1 MSAELQ
7 TTLHRIARTICMP
20 ILIFF
25 PLIIAILL
33 ATTLFQTP
41 INLLTVTVVII
52 LWIVLLIA
60 AILFWLN
67 SFFLGASFK
76 KEIDELV
83 SKGLPVYGIE
93 GFDSV
98 NRAIKLMV
106 GTSYLILLLIA
117 ISFVTGVFLFLDVL
131 YGLGLGNAE
140 LVFFTAVG
148 LMLISIGITLL
159 IRVPEKPAFKPG
171 GLLNLYRPTF
181 LPMALDNILSDS
193 VYAFLD
199 PATRMSYDEWTTS
212 IENSMRD
219 DYETEA
225 DTQETRLERARE
237 KVLLLT
243 YLKSEMG
250 KLITKEVYEREIKE
264 IIKEETYQDFWNGK
278 ESGISL
284 SLLEEIL
291 VRLRRNVPELFDIID
306 RITVELVDNL
316 EVLKSTD
323 LWITVGHPVTHLGSL
338 YPFRI
343 IIFLLNR
350 SKEFM
355 TKKRPTKVRIVSGRN
370 SIDPDI
376 VEAERLLD
384 EADDM
389 EITETEIPFVSADQ
403 TDIIDYL
410 TRFLQVGD
418 AFWFQFKPN
427 RLGYHILNIE
437 VSDEND
443 SVVFGKSI
451 SVIAKLDI
459 RFLIKS
465 YGGRVAGLAGVA
477 LPFLSGILKDTFG
490 ISIPGT

>member
-7 TTLHRIARTICMP
+7 ATLHRLARTFGMP
-20 ILIFF
+20 ILIFL
-25 PLIIAILL
+25 PLIIALL
-33 ATTLFQTP
+33 AASTLLSADP
-41 INLLTVTVVII
+41 IIAIIVIL

-60 AILFWLN
+60 AVLFWLN
-67 SFFLGASFK
+67 SFFLGNSFK
-76 KEIDELV
+76 KEINDLV
-83 SKGLPVYGIE
+83 NRGMPVYGIE
-93 GFDSV
+93 GFDAV
-98 NRAIKLMV
+98 NSAIKLMV
-106 GTSYLILLLIA
+106 GTSYLILLFIA
-117 ISFVTGVFLFLDVL
+117 ISFVTGVTLFLEVL
-131 YGLGLGNAE
+131 IPGGLELAE
-140 LVFFTAVG
+140 LREIIFITSVG

-181 LPMALDNILSDS
+181 LPMSLDNILSDS

-212 IENSMRD
+212 IASSMRD
-219 DYETEA
+219 DYEVDA
-225 DTQETRLERARE
+225 DTQVTRLERARE
-237 KVLLLT
+237 KILLLT
-243 YLKSEMG
+243 YLRSEMG
-250 KLITKEVYEREIKE
+250 KLVTDKIYEREIKE
-264 IIKEETYQDFWNGK
+264 IIKEEAYKDFYNGK
-278 ESGISL
+278 HSDISL
-284 SLLEEIL
+284 PLLQEIL
-291 VRLRRNVPELFDIID
+291 TRLRISVPELFDVID
-306 RITVELVDNL
+306 RLTVELVDNL
-316 EVLKSTD
+316 ESLKAKD
-323 LWITVGHPVTHLGSL
+323 LWITVGHPVTHAGSL
-338 YPFRI
+338 YPFRV

-355 TKKRPTKVRIVSGRN
+355 TKKRPCKVRIVSGRN

-389 EITETEIPFVSADQ
+389 EITETKLPFTSEDQ

-427 RLGYHILNIE
+427 RLGYHVLNVE

-443 SVVFGKSI
+443 SVVFGKSV

-459 RFLIKS
+459 RFLIKT
-465 YGGRVAGLAGVA
+465 YGGRLAGLAGVA
-477 LPFLSGILKDTFG
+477 LPFASTALKQVFG
-490 ISIPGT
+490 IELPF

>member
-1 MSAELQ
+1 
-7 TTLHRIARTICMP
+7 
-20 ILIFF
+20 
-25 PLIIAILL
+25 
-33 ATTLFQTP
+33 
-41 INLLTVTVVII
+41 
-52 LWIVLLIA
+52 
-60 AILFWLN
+60 
-67 SFFLGASFK
+67 
-76 KEIDELV
+76 
-83 SKGLPVYGIE
+83 
-93 GFDSV
+93 
-98 NRAIKLMV
+98 
-106 GTSYLILLLIA
+106 
-117 ISFVTGVFLFLDVL
+117 
-131 YGLGLGNAE
+131 NAE

>member
-131 YGLGLGNAE
+131 YGLGLGNTNAE

-159 IRVPEKPAFKPG
+159 IRV
-171 GLLNLYRPTF
+171 
-181 LPMALDNILSDS
+181 
-193 VYAFLD
+193 
-199 PATRMSYDEWTTS
+199 
-212 IENSMRD
+212 
-219 DYETEA
+219 
-225 DTQETRLERARE
+225 
-237 KVLLLT
+237 
-243 YLKSEMG
+243 
-250 KLITKEVYEREIKE
+250 
-264 IIKEETYQDFWNGK
+264 
-278 ESGISL
+278 
-284 SLLEEIL
+284 
-291 VRLRRNVPELFDIID
+291 
-306 RITVELVDNL
+306 
-316 EVLKSTD
+316 
-323 LWITVGHPVTHLGSL
+323 
-338 YPFRI
+338 
-343 IIFLLNR
+343 
-350 SKEFM
+350 
-355 TKKRPTKVRIVSGRN
+355 
-370 SIDPDI
+370 
-376 VEAERLLD
+376 
-384 EADDM
+384 
-389 EITETEIPFVSADQ
+389 
-403 TDIIDYL
+403 
-410 TRFLQVGD
+410 
-418 AFWFQFKPN
+418 
-427 RLGYHILNIE
+427 
-437 VSDEND
+437 
-443 SVVFGKSI
+443 
-451 SVIAKLDI
+451 
-459 RFLIKS
+459 
-465 YGGRVAGLAGVA
+465 
-477 LPFLSGILKDTFG
+477 
-490 ISIPGT
+490 